1 MPGRPAPRR
10 PDKRPRGPLLPR
22 RSPALALC
30 LGLCLGFCLSL
41 ARPAAG
47 GELRR
52 SMVFMRPLLM
62 GDAYAAMGDEPSTLF
77 YNPAAL
83 ATMPGGAVEAFTPQM
98 IVDDILFS
106 AILDPD
112 ELEEEYGDLT
122 EDDFDDLVGTTL
134 FTNINFRMPFVTS
147 PEAGTAWGVGL
158 DTLAFLE
165 VLNSPLGPSLLVEYF
180 TDLVLFRSYAT
191 RLTRRLAVGIT
202 PKLVGRLGIN
212 KVYTSGELFLGGET
226 LSLENDAAFQDLQDG
241 TVFWT
246 PGVDLGLLY
255 ALPFAESWHPR
266 VALTAL
272 NLGGWNEGDGSR
284 GMEFGKRPNATAP
297 PQAGE
302 LPQINTLGFAVSPTY
317 HGVRYSL
324 AVDFVDLD
332 RRILPGDDLYLR
344 TRVGLEI
351 GIAIRQDGVP
361 LLSLLFG
368 SNATHGSFGVMS
380 RVWIFEI
387 GFGTYRVELGQKP
400 GDNPD
405 DRYGAVFGFRF

>member
-1 MPGRPAPRR
+1 MPGSPAPRR
-10 PDKRPRGPLLPR
+10 PDAWPPDPVRPRRLP
-22 RSPALALC
+22 ALAGVLWLALC
-30 LGLCLGFCLSL
+30 LSL
-41 ARPAAG
+41 ALPAAG

-52 SMVFMRPLLM
+52 SMAFMRPLLM

-98 IVDDILFS
+98 IVDDIVFD
-106 AILDPD
+106 AIVDPNK
-112 ELEEEYGDLT
+112 LEDEYGDLT
-122 EDDFDDLVGTTL
+122 EDDFDELIGTTL
-134 FTNINFRMPFVTS
+134 FTDVNFRMPFVTS

-158 DTLAFLE
+158 DTLAFVQILD
-165 VLNSPLGPSLLVEYF
+165 SPLGPSLRLEYF

-191 RLTRRLAVGIT
+191 KLTDRLAVGIT

-212 KVYTSGELFLGGET
+212 KVYTTGELFLSGES
-226 LSLENDAAFQDLQDG
+226 LSFEHDEAFQDLQDG

-272 NLGGWNEGDGSR
+272 NLGGWNAGDGSR

-302 LPQINTLGFAVSPTY
+302 LPQINTFGFAVSPTY

-351 GIAIRQDGVP
+351 GIAIRGDGVP

-368 SNATHGSFGVMS
+368 ANATHGSFGVMS

-387 GFGTYRVELGQKP
+387 GFGTYRVELGEKP